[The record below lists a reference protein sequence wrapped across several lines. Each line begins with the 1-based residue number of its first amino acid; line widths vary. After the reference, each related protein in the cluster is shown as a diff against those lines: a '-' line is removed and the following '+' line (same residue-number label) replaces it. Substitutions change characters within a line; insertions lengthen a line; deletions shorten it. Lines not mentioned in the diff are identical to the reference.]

1 MVVRQ
6 SARDTP
12 LRVRTTLTGRAAVHC
27 AGLDGS
33 SPGSDVTTTGP
44 GSLHGCR
51 EYPAQTH
58 SSSTSFSGLLACCL
72 LVRRRGRRWAVH
84 NCVHAC
90 AICYRRHRKQLS
102 RPKSTVKTF
111 TGFQQ
116 TARKPGIPSEHWE
129 HTSELKLRV
138 LHLSADAGK
147 ETLMCS
153 VRFA

>member
-1 MVVRQ
+1 MVRQ

-12 LRVRTTLTGRAAVHC
+12 LRVRTTLTGWAAVHC

-58 SSSTSFSGLLACCL
+58 SSSTSFSGLLACASWSGGE
-72 LVRRRGRRWAVH
+72 VAGGRCITVFVLTPFVTGGIETSFH
-84 NCVHAC
+84 G
-90 AICYRRHRKQLS
+90 Q
-102 RPKSTVKTF
+102 KSTVKTF

-138 LHLSADAGK
+138 LHLSADAGH
-147 ETLMCS
+147 
-153 VRFA
+153 VA